1 MSDPNDPFAATPYV
15 PPTERNAPD
24 DENVEVPA
32 QAGSS
37 ESEDSD
43 APADPEKTDAPAPVA
58 DEPQNPDHSGQDPT
72 VAQPVVEPV
81 TPNVTRPVAQ
91 PVAQSTPQPP
101 PTEEPA
107 AVTPEAQAVGQ
118 NEPTEQFVHHY
129 PADGS
134 AAAFGATAAAGA
146 NTQQLP
152 PFATTTGG
160 NEPPKQK
167 KRRGRFVLAAGAIIL
182 LGAASGAAGAAGYDA
197 ATGNDSGV
205 VSSLNS
211 NDTSTSPATG
221 AVEKVA
227 QKVLPSVVQIN
238 VKGASEAGSGTGII
252 ISSDGDILTNNHVV
266 QGAADSGI
274 ITVSFNDGS
283 ISQATILG
291 RDPVTDLAV
300 IKAKDKSGLTPA
312 TLGNSSDLKV
322 GQEVVAIGSPFGLE
336 STVTSGIVSAL
347 NRPVS
352 SSDGSGS
359 NPGTVFPAVQ
369 TDAATNPGNSGGPLV
384 DLEGRVVAINSAIR
398 TNGTTSADSG
408 SIGLGFAIP
417 IDLAKNVSKHLV
429 KGEKVE
435 HARIG
440 ITVGSST
447 TGDGITTTGADV
459 KSVAA
464 GGAGAK
470 AGIKKGD
477 IITALND
484 SPVASADGLVASI
497 RGYQPGEKVT
507 LTYLRGGKK
516 ETTVVT
522 LSSDGGNLGS

>member
-15 PPTERNAPD
+15 PPTERPAA
-24 DENVEVPA
+24 NVDSTKVPA
-32 QAGSS
+32 STGSP
-37 ESEDSD
+37 DSPAED
-43 APADPEKTDAPAPVA
+43 APHESAAADLPEASDS
-58 DEPQNPDHSGQDPT
+58 PQGEDP
-72 VAQPVVEPV
+72 
-81 TPNVTRPVAQ
+81 PVAQ
-91 PVAQSTPQPP
+91 PVDQSANQPSP
-101 PTEEPA
+101 VSDDQ
-107 AVTPEAQAVGQ
+107 VTGASETTGQ
-118 NEPTEQFVHHY
+118 PSTVTADAPYASDNEPTEQFIHHY
-129 PADGS
+129 PAGDS
-134 AAAFGATAAAGA
+134 ATAFGATAAAGA
-146 NTQQLP
+146 STQQLP
-152 PFATTTGG
+152 PFPTSTGG

-167 KRRGRFVLAAGAIIL
+167 KKRGRFAFVAGAIIL
-182 LGAASGAAGAAGYDA
+182 LGAASGVAGAAGYNA

-205 VSSLNS
+205 VNSLNS
-211 NDTSTSPATG
+211 SDVGSSPATG

-238 VKGASEAGSGTGII
+238 VKGSSEAGSGTGII
-252 ISSDGDILTNNHVV
+252 ISSDGKILTNNHVV
-266 QGAADSGI
+266 QGAANSGT

-283 ISQATILG
+283 NSRAEILG

-352 SSDGSGS
+352 SSSGSG
-359 NPGTVFPAVQ
+359 NDPGTVFPAVQ
-369 TDAATNPGNSGGPLV
+369 TDAAINPGNSGGPLV

-398 TNGTTSADSG
+398 TNGSSSADSG

-417 IDLAKNVSKHLV
+417 IDLAKNVAKHLV

-440 ITVGSST
+440 ITVGNSVS
-447 TGDGITTTGADV
+447 GDGITTRGADV
-459 KSVAA
+459 KAVSS
-464 GGAGAK
+464 GGAGDK

-477 IITALND
+477 IITALNG

-497 RGYQPGEKVT
+497 RGYEPGAKVT

-516 ETTVVT
+516 QTTDVT
-522 LSSDGGNLGS
+522 LSSDGGDLGS

>member
-1 MSDPNDPFAATPYV
+1 MSDTNDPFAATPYV
-15 PPTERNAPD
+15 PPTERKAAD
-24 DENVEVPA
+24 DENVEALV
-32 QAGSS
+32 
-37 ESEDSD
+37 
-43 APADPEKTDAPAPVA
+43 DPEKADTPAPVA
-58 DEPQNPDHSGQDPT
+58 DQPQNPDT
-72 VAQPVVEPV
+72 VVEEAP
-81 TPNVTRPVAQ
+81 TVAQ
-91 PVAQSTPQPP
+91 PVAQSAPP
-101 PTEEPA
+101 PTGEPA
-107 AVTPEAQAVGQ
+107 AVTPQTQAASY
-118 NEPTEQFVHHY
+118 NEPTDQFVHHY

-146 NTQQLP
+146 STQQFP
-152 PFATTTGG
+152 PFATYTDG

-167 KRRGRFVLAAGAIIL
+167 KKRGRFVLVVGAIIL
-182 LGAASGAAGAAGYDA
+182 LGAAAGAGGAAGYDA
-197 ATGNDSGV
+197 VTGNDSGV
-205 VSSLNS
+205 VNSLDND
-211 NDTSTSPATG
+211 DTSTSRETG

-266 QGAADSGI
+266 EGAAESGT

-283 ISQATILG
+283 ISEATILG

-300 IKAKDKSGLTPA
+300 IKAEDKSGLTPA
-312 TLGNSSDLKV
+312 TLGSSTDLKV

-352 SSDGSGS
+352 SSDGSGD
-359 NPGTVFPAVQ
+359 NAGTVFPAVQ
-369 TDAATNPGNSGGPLV
+369 TDAAINPGNSGGPLV

-398 TNGTTSADSG
+398 TNGATSADSG

-417 IDLAKNVSKHLV
+417 IDLAKSVSEHLV

-459 KSVAA
+459 KSVTA
-464 GGAGAK
+464 GGAGEK

-497 RGYQPGEKVT
+497 RGYEPGEKVT
-507 LTYLRGGKK
+507 LTYLRGGEKQ
-516 ETTVVT
+516 TTVVT
-522 LSSDGGNLGS
+522 LTSDEGDLGS

>member
-1 MSDPNDPFAATPYV
+1 MSDTNDPFAATPYV
-15 PPTERNAPD
+15 PPSERPADND
-24 DENVEVPA
+24 DTVKVPA
-32 QAGSS
+32 SAESS
-37 ESEDSD
+37 DSPASD
-43 APADPEKTDAPAPVA
+43 APTGPETADAPAPA
-58 DEPQNPDHSGQDPT
+58 ANKPEKPDHSDEAAT
-72 VAQPVVEPV
+72 
-81 TPNVTRPVAQ
+81 VAQ
-91 PVAQSTPQPP
+91 PVAQSAPQPP
-101 PTEEPA
+101 PAEEPA
-107 AVTPEAQAVGQ
+107 AVPPVTPTASS

-129 PADGS
+129 PAGGS

-146 NTQQLP
+146 STQQLP
-152 PFATTTGG
+152 PFPTSTGG

-167 KRRGRFVLAAGAIIL
+167 KKRGRLVLVAGAIIL
-182 LGAASGAAGAAGYDA
+182 LGVAGGAAGAAGYEA

-205 VSSLNS
+205 VSSLDS
-211 NDTSTSPATG
+211 NNTGTSPEAG

-238 VKGASEAGSGTGII
+238 VKGATEAGSGTGII

-266 QGAADSGI
+266 ESAADSGT

-312 TLGNSSDLKV
+312 TLGSSGDLKV
-322 GQEVVAIGSPFGLE
+322 GQDVVAIGSPFGLE

-352 SSDGSGS
+352 SSDGSG
-359 NPGTVFPAVQ
+359 NNAGTVFPAVQ
-369 TDAATNPGNSGGPLV
+369 TDAAINPGNSGGPLV

-398 TNGTTSADSG
+398 TNGTSSADSG

-417 IDLAKNVSKHLV
+417 IDLAKSVSKQLV
-429 KGEKVE
+429 KGEKVQ

-440 ITVGSST
+440 ITVGNSVS
-447 TGDGITTTGADV
+447 GDGITTTGAEVKDV
-459 KSVAA
+459 TSD
-464 GGAGAK
+464 GAGDK

-477 IITALND
+477 IITALNGN
-484 SPVASADGLVASI
+484 PVASADGLVASI

-507 LTYLRGGKK
+507 LTYLRDGKK
-516 ETTVVT
+516 QTTDVT
-522 LSSDGGNLGS
+522 LSSDGGSLGS